1 MSKITEL
8 LKNNGFQPTGKTDNP
23 SNGGAGAGAGADDPN
38 KGAGADDPN
47 KGAGAG
53 ADDPNKG
60 AGADDPNKGAG
71 AGADDPNKG
80 AGAND
85 NPPPGDDIP
94 EDVLFAAL
102 EKRGFKG
109 KSLEEL
115 TKPAAR
121 QLSPEEEATAQQER
135 QDLMRQFA
143 LRNKLVTSTDFDN
156 YVKETNLPK
165 TDLAFLL
172 YRKERLEELKGSAE
186 EVPTDEAL
194 RNEFDEIHHLYAD
207 ENDPKRKRAE
217 KLLNKTVDDYID
229 DKYSAIVSLEDTF
242 SAHES
247 EKEQRGVYNGV
258 VKSVLSELGN
268 TMEFVVKDGKNEVPV
283 KFNISPQLIAKIE
296 KNYMADLSF
305 QSFGK
310 DKVSKDLLLQAIR
323 GNVIASEF
331 DQILTEAAV
340 SYHAKMFEQ
349 IPKGRRGI
357 LPTRETGSDGGE
369 KRENKVIKGILQRPE
384 NQKLIK
390 NP

>member
-8 LKNNGFQPTGKTDNP
+8 LTNNGFKPTGKTDTP
-23 SNGGAGAGAGADDPN
+23 PPGDGTPPPAGGAGSGSSEDNPPPPPG
-38 KGAGADDPN
+38 
-47 KGAGAG
+47 
-53 ADDPNKG
+53 
-60 AGADDPNKGAG
+60 
-71 AGADDPNKG
+71 
-80 AGAND
+80 ND
-85 NPPPGDDIP
+85 NPPPPGSGDENPPPPGNDNPPPAGSGENNPPPPPPGDDIP

-102 EKRGFKG
+102 QKRGFKG

-121 QLSPEEEATAQQER
+121 QLSPEEEAAAQQER
-135 QDLMRQFA
+135 QDSMRQFA

-172 YRKERLEELKGSAE
+172 YRKERLEELKGSTDE
-186 EVPTDEAL
+186 MPTDEAL

-242 SAHES
+242 TAHES
-247 EKEQRGVYNGV
+247 EKEQRGVYNGI
-258 VKSVLSELGN
+258 VKTVLGELGN
-268 TMEFVVKDGKNEVPV
+268 TMEFVVKDGKTEVPV

-331 DQILTEAAV
+331 DQIITEAAV
-340 SYHAKMFEQ
+340 AYHAVMFEQ

-357 LPTRETGSDGGE
+357 IPTRETGSDGGE
-369 KRENKVIKGILQRPE
+369 KRENKIIKGILQRPE